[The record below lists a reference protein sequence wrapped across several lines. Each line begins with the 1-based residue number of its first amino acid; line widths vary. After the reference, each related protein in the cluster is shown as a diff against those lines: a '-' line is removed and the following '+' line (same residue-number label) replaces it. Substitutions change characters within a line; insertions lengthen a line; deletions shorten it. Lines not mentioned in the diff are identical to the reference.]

1 MLTEDSLNLPVRAV
15 AVVRRENIAEETTG
29 RGTRMTD
36 IKKMGKETQT
46 ARSPDEMTGMHE
58 YLRHAWGRTDNNQCF
73 SYSTI
78 HVQIALSLYQRTS
91 TLVHV

>member
-1 MLTEDSLNLPVRAV
+1 M
-15 AVVRRENIAEETTG
+15 VRRENIVEETTG
-29 RGTRMTD
+29 SGTRTTD
-36 IKKMGKETQT
+36 TKKTEEKTQT
-46 ARSPDEMTGMHE
+46 AKSPDEMTGMHE
-58 YLRHAWGRTDNNQCF
+58 YLRHAWERTGKNQCI